1 MAGRGA
7 KTFNNEFR
15 DIDSQITALFRHMQ
29 NLESQ
34 LKRLSSEVRRADEA
48 QTSSR
53 EKKIRGFKIK
63 VNKKVVL

>member
-34 LKRLSSEVRRADEA
+34 LKRLSSEVRQQMRHEDE
-48 QTSSR
+48 QQR
-53 EKKIRGFKIK
+53 KE
-63 VNKKVVL
+63 N